1 MLKDF
6 RLDIKREN
14 TDDETIQS
22 LFSGGEVLE
31 AIKACRRTN
40 RDPGRFAPALEEGI
54 AKMFRSGRSNEILSL
69 IHRYK
74 IPCKYDVPTLLRAL
88 IHKKD
93 YPGFLKQAYRFGVY
107 HGFERE
113 IALGIGWLRQRN
125 QTDSADAYVRKF
137 AELAGNVQHR

>member
-6 RLDIKREN
+6 RFEIKRET

-22 LFSGGEVLE
+22 LFSRGEVLD
-31 AIKACRRTN
+31 ALKACHRTN
-40 RDPGRFAPALEEGI
+40 RDPGMFAPALEEGI
-54 AKMFRSGRSNEILSL
+54 AKMFRSERSNEILSL
-69 IHRYK
+69 IHKYK
-74 IPCKYDVPTLLRAL
+74 IPCRYDVPTLLRTL

-107 HGFERE
+107 HGFEDE

-125 QTDSADAYVRKF
+125 QSDSADAYVRKF
-137 AELAGNVQHR
+137 AELAGNDQHR